1 MNVLEEV
8 GKVYIEGLTEDQRA
22 IFDLG
27 ISLEEENKKA
37 YRQVAA
43 EINKKHCDEMFEKIF
58 GHDDLT

>member
-8 GKVYIEGLTEDQRA
+8 GKVYIEGLTEDQKA

-37 YRQVAA
+37 YRQVVA
-43 EINKKHCDEMFEKIF
+43 
-58 GHDDLT
+58 